1 MVATD
6 AAAEV
11 VPAVAEVD
19 MHLMNLHNKEYNK
32 HLELILELYKNKLVK
47 GFFQEWVHHDFLVV
61 E

>member
-6 AAAEV
+6 AAEV
-11 VPAVAEVD
+11 VPAAAEVD

-32 HLELILELYKNKLVK
+32 HLELILELYKKQLVK
-47 GFFQEWVHHDFLVV
+47 GFLEEWVHHDFLVV